1 VTLSDADITRIANSV
16 VIPAGLSEADV
27 KRIVTDVIATR
38 PGLSATDVTTIV
50 NEAVGKLPTAPTATD
65 ISTIVSTA
73 TKDFVTAKNL
83 SDAISGITFPASL
96 SKKDVEGI
104 VSQVIRDNPGISTA
118 DVQNIVNTAIS
129 NLPAY
134 ATPADVSTA
143 ITTQLGTPSIKDD
156 PNTPQD
162 ESRPASGIYQLFE
175 QQEADRKKKEEE
187 DKKKADEEARA
198 AQVRLDMGR
207 RQDLL
212 QTGAGIA
219 AAGLGAA
226 SLADSG
232 IQQPVSPLQALQ
244 TGEGSKVEFESPLA
258 AFFALQE
265 PKEEP
270 KQEAPLAM
278 NYFTYGQP
286 SEVSDILGLQEE
298 DQMAASG
305 GLMTPLMKGGGLS
318 VVHYAGKP
326 RIDFRKG
333 SYVEG
338 PGDGQSD
345 DIPAMLADGEYVF
358 DAETVAALGNGSN
371 RAGAKLLD
379 KMREE
384 IRSHKRSGSLKKI
397 PPPSKSPLE
406 YLSMAR
412 RRS

>member
-1 VTLSDADITRIANSV
+1 M
-16 VIPAGLSEADV
+16 
-27 KRIVTDVIATR
+27 
-38 PGLSATDVTTIV
+38 
-50 NEAVGKLPTAPTATD
+50 
-65 ISTIVSTA
+65 
-73 TKDFVTAKNL
+73 
-83 SDAISGITFPASL
+83 
-96 SKKDVEGI
+96 
-104 VSQVIRDNPGISTA
+104 
-118 DVQNIVNTAIS
+118 
-129 NLPAY
+129 
-134 ATPADVSTA
+134 
-143 ITTQLGTPSIKDD
+143 
-156 PNTPQD
+156 
-162 ESRPASGIYQLFE
+162 E
-175 QQEADRKKKEEE
+175 QARVAKEEE
-187 DKKKADEEARA
+187 DQRKAEEEAKA
-198 AQVRLDMGR
+198 EQLRLNLAR

-270 KQEAPLAM
+270 KQEAPSAM

>member
-1 VTLSDADITRIANSV
+1 
-16 VIPAGLSEADV
+16 
-27 KRIVTDVIATR
+27 
-38 PGLSATDVTTIV
+38 
-50 NEAVGKLPTAPTATD
+50 
-65 ISTIVSTA
+65 
-73 TKDFVTAKNL
+73 
-83 SDAISGITFPASL
+83 
-96 SKKDVEGI
+96 
-104 VSQVIRDNPGISTA
+104 
-118 DVQNIVNTAIS
+118 
-129 NLPAY
+129 
-134 ATPADVSTA
+134 
-143 ITTQLGTPSIKDD
+143 
-156 PNTPQD
+156 
-162 ESRPASGIYQLFE
+162 LFE

-226 SLADSG
+226 ALADSG
-232 IQQPVSPLQALQ
+232 IQQSTPPLQALQ

-258 AFFALQE
+258 TFFKLQK

-270 KQEAPLAM
+270 KQETSLAM